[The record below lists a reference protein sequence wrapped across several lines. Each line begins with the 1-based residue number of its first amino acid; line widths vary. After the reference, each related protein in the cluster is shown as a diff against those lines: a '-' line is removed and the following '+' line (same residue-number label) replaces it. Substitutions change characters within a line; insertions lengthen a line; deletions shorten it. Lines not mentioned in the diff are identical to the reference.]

1 MLRVPARR
9 QAGRAQARRGDRARW
24 VSVAVARRRGLG
36 AITKPEIDFDGLLK
50 GANAESVDALDA
62 LIDAVAY
69 AKSLPE
75 REQKILM
82 LFCEGYTLE
91 QIGVQVGL
99 SKGRIS
105 QILSAIKQRGGKVAI
120 DSDDYYAE

>member
-1 MLRVPARR
+1 MGA
-9 QAGRAQARRGDRARW
+9 AQGGNTDSR
-24 VSVAVARRRGLG
+24 
-36 AITKPEIDFDGLLK
+36 IDFDGLIE

-82 LFCEGYTLE
+82 LFCEGYTQAE
-91 QIGVQVGL
+91 IGAAVGL
-99 SKGRIS
+99 SQRRIG
-105 QILSAIKQRGGKVAI
+105 QILQNISKRGGNVAI

>member
-1 MLRVPARR
+1 M
-9 QAGRAQARRGDRARW
+9 
-24 VSVAVARRRGLG
+24 G
-36 AITKPEIDFDGLLK
+36 AITEPKIDFDGLLK

-82 LFCEGYTLE
+82 LFCEGYTQAE
-91 QIGVQVGL
+91 IGRMFGYSQQ
-99 SKGRIS
+99 RIS
-105 QILSAIKQRGGKVAI
+105 QILANISKSGA
-120 DSDDYYAE
+120 

>member
-1 MLRVPARR
+1 M
-9 QAGRAQARRGDRARW
+9 
-24 VSVAVARRRGLG
+24 G
-36 AITKPEIDFDGLLK
+36 AITKPEIDFDGLIE

-105 QILSAIKQRGGKVAI
+105 QILSAIKQKGGKMAI
-120 DSDDYYAE
+120 DSDDNYAE

>member
-1 MLRVPARR
+1 M
-9 QAGRAQARRGDRARW
+9 
-24 VSVAVARRRGLG
+24 G
-36 AITKPEIDFDGLLK
+36 AITKPEIDFDGLIE

-105 QILSAIKQRGGKVAI
+105 QILSAIKQKGEKMAI
-120 DSDDYYAE
+120 DSDDNYAE

>member
-1 MLRVPARR
+1 M
-9 QAGRAQARRGDRARW
+9 
-24 VSVAVARRRGLG
+24 G
-36 AITKPEIDFDGLLK
+36 AITEPKIDFDGLLK

-82 LFCEGYTLE
+82 LFCEGYTQAE
-91 QIGVQVGL
+91 IGVQVGL

>member
-1 MLRVPARR
+1 M
-9 QAGRAQARRGDRARW
+9 
-24 VSVAVARRRGLG
+24 G
-36 AITKPEIDFDGLLK
+36 AITKPEIDFDGLIE

>member
-1 MLRVPARR
+1 
-9 QAGRAQARRGDRARW
+9 
-24 VSVAVARRRGLG
+24 LG
-36 AITKPEIDFDGLLK
+36 AITKPEIDFDGLIK
-50 GANAESVDALDA
+50 GANAESVDA

-82 LFCEGYTLE
+82 LFCEGYTQAE
-91 QIGVQVGL
+91 IGVQVGL
-99 SKGRIS
+99 TQGRVC
-105 QILSAIKQRGGKVAI
+105 QIMNSINKRGGKVAI

>member
-1 MLRVPARR
+1 M
-9 QAGRAQARRGDRARW
+9 
-24 VSVAVARRRGLG
+24 G
-36 AITKPEIDFDGLLK
+36 AITEPKIDFDGLLK

-82 LFCEGYTLE
+82 LFCEGYTQE
-91 QIGVQVGL
+91 EIGARVGVT
-99 SKGRIS
+99 KGRIC
-105 QILSAIKQRGGKVAI
+105 QILTAIKQKAQILAI
-120 DSDDYYAE
+120 DSDEHYAG

>member
-1 MLRVPARR
+1 M
-9 QAGRAQARRGDRARW
+9 
-24 VSVAVARRRGLG
+24 G
-36 AITKPEIDFDGLLK
+36 AITEPKIDFDGLLK

-82 LFCEGYTLE
+82 LFCEGYTTRE
-91 QIGVQVGL
+91 IGMQVGL
-99 SKGRIS
+99 DHS
-105 QILSAIKQRGGKVAI
+105 QISRILKRIHQRGGKVAI

>member
-1 MLRVPARR
+1 M
-9 QAGRAQARRGDRARW
+9 
-24 VSVAVARRRGLG
+24 G
-36 AITKPEIDFDGLLK
+36 AITEPKIDFDGLLK
-50 GANAESVDALDA
+50 GANTESVDDMDA

-82 LFCEGYTLE
+82 LFCEGYTQAE
-91 QIGVQVGL
+91 IGVQVGL

>member
-1 MLRVPARR
+1 M
-9 QAGRAQARRGDRARW
+9 
-24 VSVAVARRRGLG
+24 G
-36 AITKPEIDFDGLLK
+36 AITKPKIDFDALIE

-75 REQKILM
+75 RDQKILM
-82 LFCEGYTLE
+82 LFCEGYTQAE
-91 QIGVQVGL
+91 IGVQVGL

-105 QILSAIKQRGGKVAI
+105 QILSAIKQQG
-120 DSDDYYAE
+120 SL

>member
-1 MLRVPARR
+1 M
-9 QAGRAQARRGDRARW
+9 
-24 VSVAVARRRGLG
+24 G
-36 AITKPEIDFDGLLK
+36 AITKPKIDFDALIE

-82 LFCEGYTLE
+82 LFCEGYTQAE
-91 QIGVQVGL
+91 IGAEVGL

-105 QILSAIKQRGGKVAI
+105 QILSAIKQQG
-120 DSDDYYAE
+120 SL

>member
-1 MLRVPARR
+1 
-9 QAGRAQARRGDRARW
+9 
-24 VSVAVARRRGLG
+24 LG

-82 LFCEGYTLE
+82 LFCEGYTQAE
-91 QIGVQVGL
+91 IGVQVGL
-99 SKGRIS
+99 TQGRVC
-105 QILSAIKQRGGKVAI
+105 QILNSINKRGGKVAI

>member
-1 MLRVPARR
+1 M
-9 QAGRAQARRGDRARW
+9 
-24 VSVAVARRRGLG
+24 G
-36 AITKPEIDFDGLLK
+36 AITKPKIDFDALIE

-82 LFCEGYTLE
+82 LFCEGYTQAE
-91 QIGVQVGL
+91 IGKQVGL
-99 SKGRIS
+99 TQGRVC
-105 QILSAIKQRGGKVAI
+105 QILNSINKRGGNVAI

>member
-1 MLRVPARR
+1 M
-9 QAGRAQARRGDRARW
+9 
-24 VSVAVARRRGLG
+24 G
-36 AITKPEIDFDGLLK
+36 AITKPEIDFDGLIE

-69 AKSLPE
+69 AKSLPK

-105 QILSAIKQRGGKVAI
+105 QILSAIKQKGEKMAI
-120 DSDDYYAE
+120 DSDDNYAE

>member
-1 MLRVPARR
+1 
-9 QAGRAQARRGDRARW
+9 
-24 VSVAVARRRGLG
+24 LG
-36 AITKPEIDFDGLLK
+36 AITKPKIDFDGLLDDPNFDYSD
-50 GANAESVDALDA
+50 GMDDYDA

-105 QILSAIKQRGGKVAI
+105 QLLSAIKQKG
-120 DSDDYYAE
+120 E

>member
-1 MLRVPARR
+1 M
-9 QAGRAQARRGDRARW
+9 
-24 VSVAVARRRGLG
+24 G
-36 AITKPEIDFDGLLK
+36 AITKPEIDFDALIE

-82 LFCEGYTLE
+82 LFCEGYTTRE
-91 QIGVQVGL
+91 IGMQVGL
-99 SKGRIS
+99 DHS
-105 QILSAIKQRGGKVAI
+105 QISRILKRIHQKHELFA
-120 DSDDYYAE
+120 

>member
-1 MLRVPARR
+1 M
-9 QAGRAQARRGDRARW
+9 
-24 VSVAVARRRGLG
+24 G
-36 AITKPEIDFDGLLK
+36 AITEPKIDFDGLLK

-82 LFCEGYTLE
+82 LFCEGYTQAE
-91 QIGVQVGL
+91 IGARVGVT
-99 SKGRIS
+99 KGRIC
-105 QILSAIKQRGGKVAI
+105 QILRGICKR
-120 DSDDYYAE
+120 

>member
-1 MLRVPARR
+1 
-9 QAGRAQARRGDRARW
+9 
-24 VSVAVARRRGLG
+24 LG
-36 AITKPEIDFDGLLK
+36 AITEPKIDFDGLLK

-82 LFCEGYTLE
+82 LFCEGYTQAE
-91 QIGVQVGL
+91 IGVQVGL
-99 SKGRIS
+99 TQGRVC
-105 QILSAIKQRGGKVAI
+105 QILNSINKRGGKVAI

>member
-1 MLRVPARR
+1 M
-9 QAGRAQARRGDRARW
+9 
-24 VSVAVARRRGLG
+24 G
-36 AITKPEIDFDGLLK
+36 AITEPKIDFDGLLK

-105 QILSAIKQRGGKVAI
+105 QILSAIKQQG
-120 DSDDYYAE
+120 SL

>member
-1 MLRVPARR
+1 M
-9 QAGRAQARRGDRARW
+9 
-24 VSVAVARRRGLG
+24 G
-36 AITKPEIDFDGLLK
+36 AITEPKIDFDGLLK
-50 GANAESVDALDA
+50 GANTESVDDMDA

-82 LFCEGYTLE
+82 LFCEGYTTRE
-91 QIGVQVGL
+91 IGMQVGL
-99 SKGRIS
+99 DHS
-105 QILSAIKQRGGKVAI
+105 QISRILKRIHQKGEKVAI

>member
-1 MLRVPARR
+1 
-9 QAGRAQARRGDRARW
+9 
-24 VSVAVARRRGLG
+24 
-36 AITKPEIDFDGLLK
+36 LLK
-50 GANAESVDALDA
+50 GANAESVDA

-105 QILSAIKQRGGKVAI
+105 QILSAIKQRGGNVAI

>member
-1 MLRVPARR
+1 M
-9 QAGRAQARRGDRARW
+9 
-24 VSVAVARRRGLG
+24 G
-36 AITKPEIDFDGLLK
+36 AITKPEIDFDALIE

-69 AKSLPE
+69 AKTLPE

-91 QIGVQVGL
+91 QIGAQVGL

-105 QILSAIKQRGGKVAI
+105 QILSAIKQQG
-120 DSDDYYAE
+120 SL

>member
-1 MLRVPARR
+1 M
-9 QAGRAQARRGDRARW
+9 
-24 VSVAVARRRGLG
+24 G
-36 AITKPEIDFDGLLK
+36 AITEPKIDFDGLLK

-82 LFCEGYTLE
+82 LFCEGYTQAE
-91 QIGVQVGL
+91 IGAEVGL
-99 SKGRIS
+99 STRQIRRIFKNMSALGRVVCIR
-105 QILSAIKQRGGKVAI
+105 IEG
-120 DSDDYYAE
+120 DE